1 MPRKD
6 NKALSNLIELMNS
19 AKWVD
24 LSPLIE
30 NDMPRWPTH
39 PPVVINKTVTHD
51 HDGYYCQTVFM
62 PEHGGAHVDSPFHI
76 HSDCE
81 GQTIDTFPVN
91 VVSGPCKVIQMD
103 NLNLQPGDLST
114 AEDILNWEKK
124 SGEKIEKGD
133 IVLINYG
140 WIKRYWRTDKDWA
153 WYALNSPGLDEDVA
167 DLFLEREIRALG
179 SDTVAC
185 GSALKDGV
193 RTPGAAAAEPLLDT

>member
-1 MPRKD
+1 M
-6 NKALSNLIELMNS
+6 
-19 AKWVD
+19 
-24 LSPLIE
+24 
-30 NDMPRWPTH
+30 
-39 PPVVINKTVTHD
+39 
-51 HDGYYCQTVFM
+51 
-62 PEHGGAHVDSPFHI
+62 DSPFHI

-91 VVSGPCKVIQMD
+91 VVSGPCKVIQME

-167 DLFLEREIRALG
+167 DLLLEREIRALG

-193 RTPGAAAAEPLLDT
+193 RTPGPPPPNHCWIHNKLLPQKILLLECIANLEQLPSSCYFIALPLNIKEGSGSPIRPVGLVI